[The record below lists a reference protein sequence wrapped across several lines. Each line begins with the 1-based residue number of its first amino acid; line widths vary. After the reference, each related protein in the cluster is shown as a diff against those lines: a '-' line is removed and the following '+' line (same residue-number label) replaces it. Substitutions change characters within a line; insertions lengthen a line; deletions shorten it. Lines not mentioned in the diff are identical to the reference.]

1 MTEVFQSLKDK
12 IILIGTKRNGYIA
25 AVISIVLLLVLIIS
39 TTNVSIKN
47 ENEQAL
53 SKSGKY
59 INLYK
64 YLVLYH
70 LPKYTHLFGEMRP
83 NLRSHVC

>member
-25 AVISIVLLLVLIIS
+25 AVISIVLLLILIIS

-53 SKSGKY
+53 NKSGKY
-59 INLYK
+59 INLY
-64 YLVLYH
+64 
-70 LPKYTHLFGEMRP
+70 M
-83 NLRSHVC
+83 

>member
-25 AVISIVLLLVLIIS
+25 AVISIVLLLILNIS

-53 SKSGKY
+53 NKSGK
-59 INLYK
+59 
-64 YLVLYH
+64 
-70 LPKYTHLFGEMRP
+70 
-83 NLRSHVC
+83 

>member
-25 AVISIVLLLVLIIS
+25 AVISIVLLLILIIS

-53 SKSGKY
+53 NKSGK
-59 INLYK
+59 
-64 YLVLYH
+64 
-70 LPKYTHLFGEMRP
+70 
-83 NLRSHVC
+83 